1 MVEKEDLPVE
11 CHILYEYSDRYAYP
25 ERNRMDRDRREEDMK
40 RDRDSRN
47 TSVRYF

>member
-1 MVEKEDLPVE
+1 MEQFNQQHP
-11 CHILYEYSDRYAYP
+11 DRYAYP